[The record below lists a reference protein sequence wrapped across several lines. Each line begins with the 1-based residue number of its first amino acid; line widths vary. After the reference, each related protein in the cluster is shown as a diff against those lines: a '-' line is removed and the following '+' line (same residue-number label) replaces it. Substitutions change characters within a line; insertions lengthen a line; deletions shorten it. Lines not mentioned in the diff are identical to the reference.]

1 MAVVKRQDQV
11 TRTISRVAII
21 IAAIVAVCLP
31 AGYFALSYQYQIGA
45 MRSEARFT
53 STLATRYIALNPE
66 IWRYQVLRLNDLL
79 GRDLA
84 QSTLPEQ
91 RRIFD
96 AANRIIAASEEKV
109 ATPVLSVRAPL
120 FDAGATV
127 GYFEISRS
135 LRPQLIETA
144 FVALLGLVL
153 AAVVFGILKV
163 LPLRAL
169 NRALENLRQSEQR
182 MVHLA
187 NYDHLTGLPNRALFH
202 DRLAGAMQ
210 RAQRAERLVGLLYLD
225 LDRFKQVNDSL
236 GHPFGDQLLKQV
248 AERLQRSMRQTDTI
262 ASPFARGERLD
273 ATVAR
278 LGGDEFTIVLEEIKH
293 IDEVT
298 RIAQRILALFSEPFD
313 LDGHQLYVGA
323 SIGITVYPFDDVDID
338 NLIRAADA
346 AMYRA
351 KALGRNNFQFYTD
364 DLNAN
369 AEERLHLETELR
381 QALDRQQF
389 QVVYQPKLDLR
400 TNRITGVEALLRW
413 NSTHKGLILPSD
425 FIPLL
430 EDTGLIVPVGAW
442 VLRTACQQAAAWAST
457 GLNLSMAVN
466 LSVRQFRDIGLTR
479 TIQSILDDTGLPAHQ
494 LELEVT
500 ESLLMED
507 SANSQATLTS
517 IKQMGVLIS
526 VDDFGTGYS
535 SLAYLKRFPL
545 TTLKID
551 RSFVSELG
559 SDQENTAIVNAV
571 IALAHSLR
579 LNVVAEGV
587 ETGQQLQFLR
597 ENHCEQAQGY
607 FISRPLQADAVEPWL
622 AQYHEHKLLVT

>member
-1 MAVVKRQDQV
+1 MVKHQDQV
-11 TRTISRVAII
+11 ARTISRVAII
-21 IAAIVAVCLP
+21 IATIVAVCLP
-31 AGYFALSYQYQIGA
+31 AGHFALSYQYQIGA

-53 STLATRYIALNPE
+53 AMLATRYIALNPE

-84 QSTLPEQ
+84 QSALPEQ

-96 AANRIIAASEEKV
+96 ETYHVIAAHEEKL
-109 ATPVLSVRAPL
+109 ATPILSVRAPL
-120 FDAGATV
+120 FDAGTTV

-135 LRPQLIETA
+135 LRPHLIETA
-144 FVALLGLVL
+144 LVALLGLL
-153 AAVVFGILKV
+153 FAAAVFGVLKV
-163 LPLRAL
+163 LPLHAL
-169 NRALENLRQSEQR
+169 NRALDNLRQTERR

-187 NYDHLTGLPNRALFH
+187 SYDHLTGLPNRALFH

-210 RAQRAERLVGLLYLD
+210 RAQRTERLVGLFYLD

-262 ASPFARGERLD
+262 AAPFARGERVD

-293 IDEVT
+293 IDEIT

-351 KALGRNNFQFYTD
+351 KAVGRNNFQFYTD

-369 AEERLHLETELR
+369 AKERLWLETELR
-381 QALDRQQF
+381 QALERQQF
-389 QVVYQPKLDLR
+389 QLAYQPKLDLR

-413 NSTHKGLILPSD
+413 NSPHKGLILPAD

-466 LSVRQFRDIGLTR
+466 LSVRQFRDNNLTR
-479 TIQSILDDTGLPAHQ
+479 TIQSVLDDTGLPANQ

-507 SANSQATLTS
+507 TANSQATLTS

-545 TTLKID
+545 NTLKID

-559 SDQENTAIVNAV
+559 IGQDNTAIVHAV

-587 ETGQQLQFLR
+587 ETVQQLQFLR
-597 ENHCEQAQGY
+597 ENHCEQVQGY
-607 FISRPLQADAVEPWL
+607 FISRALQADAFEAWL
-622 AQYHEHKLLVT
+622 AQYHNSETADH

>member
-1 MAVVKRQDQV
+1 MVKRQDPV
-11 TRTISRVAII
+11 ARTISRVAII
-21 IAAIVAVCLP
+21 IASIVAVCLP
-31 AGYFALSYQYQIGA
+31 AGHFALSYQYQIGA

-53 STLATRYIALNPE
+53 ATLATRYIALNPE

-79 GRDLA
+79 GRDPA
-84 QSTLPEQ
+84 QSALPEQ

-96 AANRIIAASEEKV
+96 EANRVIAASEEKL
-109 ATPVLSVRAPL
+109 ATPILSVRAPL
-120 FDAGATV
+120 FDAGTTV
-127 GYFEISRS
+127 GYFEINRS

-144 FVALLGLVL
+144 LVALLGLVFA
-153 AAVVFGILKV
+153 AAVFGVLKV

-169 NRALENLRQSEQR
+169 NRALDNLRQSEQR

-187 NYDHLTGLPNRALFH
+187 SYDHLTGLPNRALFH

-248 AERLQRSMRQTDTI
+248 AERLQRSMRQTDTV
-262 ASPFARGERLD
+262 ASPFARDERFD
-273 ATVAR
+273 TTVAR

-293 IDEVT
+293 IDEIT

-351 KALGRNNFQFYTD
+351 KAMGRNNFQFYTD
-364 DLNAN
+364 DLNGN
-369 AEERLHLETELR
+369 AKERLWLETELR
-381 QALDRQQF
+381 QALERQQF
-389 QVVYQPKLDLR
+389 QLVYQPKLDLR

-413 NSTHKGLILPSD
+413 NSPHKGLVLPAD

-466 LSVRQFRDIGLTR
+466 LSVRQFRDNSLTR
-479 TIQSILDDTGLPAHQ
+479 TIQSILDDTGLPANQ

-559 SDQENTAIVNAV
+559 SDQDNTAIVNAV

-607 FISRPLQADAVEPWL
+607 FISRPLRADAVETWL
-622 AQYHEHKLLVT
+622 AQYHEAKLLVT